1 MFNELKEPSQQVDDD
16 KKLRIKMCSMCLIQE
31 LQYLSSIYLDLL
43 LLLNLFSEVDIQK
56 TFFRVD
62 RDLSKI

>member
-1 MFNELKEPSQQVDDD
+1 
-16 KKLRIKMCSMCLIQE
+16 MCLIQE

-62 RDLSKI
+62 LSKI